1 MCGGRVVARAAA
13 WQGAGAFDWCV
24 SGIKQGEVLM
34 ARTCHSSAAQSAELV
49 TVELTR
55 HDLNRLKALAK
66 GLGWPAKKR
75 QASLNTVFGF
85 GLEAAEEILWEREC
99 DLSKRRRRS

>member
-1 MCGGRVVARAAA
+1 MARVTR
-13 WQGAGAFDWCV
+13 GAGEC
-24 SGIKQGEVLM
+24 
-34 ARTCHSSAAQSAELV
+34 AESV

-55 HDLNRLKALAK
+55 HQVNRLKALAK

-85 GLEAAEEILWEREC
+85 GLEAGEEILWEREC
-99 DLSKRRRRS
+99 DPSKRRRRP

>member
-1 MCGGRVVARAAA
+1 
-13 WQGAGAFDWCV
+13 
-24 SGIKQGEVLM
+24 M